1 MVNQLDF
8 IPSEL
13 MGGETIA
20 VTVEVDGYTPADYTL
35 KYQFAAST
43 PVEIAGVANEDG
55 DGWTIT
61 VPAATTA
68 QWPSGVVSF
77 VGFVTASGEG
87 GAVTAVDSGFIRVTA
102 SPMYVSWAKTAI
114 ASIEAVLAN
123 TATSEQA
130 SFAIG
135 DMSASKWPPKQLMEF
150 RDALILEVQKSG
162 ANRIPRRMLARF
174 D

>member
-20 VTVEVDGYTPADYTL
+20 VTVEVDGYTPVDGYAL

-43 PVEIAGVANEDG
+43 PVEITGVASG

-61 VPAATTA
+61 VPAATTV

-87 GAVTAVDSGFIRVTA
+87 GAVTAIDSGFIRVTA